1 MHVTEPIRQILSQYE
16 RDCPG
21 TKTNIARLLMHGRLG
36 GTGRLLVLPVD
47 QGFEHGPTRSFA
59 PNPPAYDPHY
69 LFRLAIDARLSAL
82 AAPLGLLEAGV
93 DSFAGAVPLIL
104 KANNANGLSRTQDQ
118 ALTATVQDAL
128 QLGCAA
134 IGFTIYF
141 GADAQYEQIEEVR
154 EAIAEARA
162 HGLAVVV
169 WAYPRGGALSETGP
183 TALDV
188 VSYAVHMAALMGAH
202 IIKTKAPGAHLE
214 RDDARAAFEGVD
226 TSSLSARVSHVM
238 RCAFAGRR
246 IVLFSG
252 GGAKGEDEI
261 LDEVRAINDGGG
273 TGSIIGRNVFQRPLG
288 EATELLNRIAAIY
301 GGDDR

>member
-1 MHVTEPIRQILSQYE
+1 MHATEPIRQILSHYE

-21 TKTNIARLLMHGRLG
+21 TKANLARLLMHGRLG
-36 GTGRLLVLPVD
+36 GTGHMLVLPVD

-82 AAPLGLLEAGV
+82 AAPLGLLEAGA
-93 DSFAGAVPLIL
+93 DSFAGEVPLIL
-104 KANNANGLSRTQDQ
+104 KANNANGLARAQDQ
-118 ALTATVQDAL
+118 AVTATVQDAL

-141 GADAQYEQIEEVR
+141 GSDAQYEEIEEVR

-169 WAYPRGGALSETGP
+169 WAYPRGGDLSETGR

-202 IIKTKAPGAHLE
+202 VIKTKAPGAHLE
-214 RDDARAAFEGVD
+214 RDDARDAFESVD

-238 RCAFAGRR
+238 RCALGGRR

-252 GGAKGEDEI
+252 GGAKDEDDI
-261 LDEVRAINDGGG
+261 LDEIRAISNGGG
-273 TGSIIGRNVFQRPLG
+273 TGSIIGRNTFQRPKG
-288 EATELLNRIAAIY
+288 ESIELLNRIAAIY
-301 GGDDR
+301 SGDSR

>member
-1 MHVTEPIRQILSQYE
+1 MHVTDPVRRMLSHYE

-21 TKTNIARLLMHGRLG
+21 TKANLARLLMHGQLG

-47 QGFEHGPTRSFA
+47 QGFEHGPTQSFA

-69 LFRLAIDARLSAL
+69 MFRLAAEARLSAL
-82 AAPLGLLEAGV
+82 AAPLGLLESGA
-93 DSFAGAVPLIL
+93 DSFAGTVPLIL
-104 KANNANGLSRTQDQ
+104 KANSANRLARAPDQ
-118 ALTATVQDAL
+118 AVAATVRDAL

-134 IGFTIYF
+134 IGFTVYF

-169 WAYPRGGALSETGP
+169 WAYPRGGDLSKESR

-202 IIKTKAPGAHLE
+202 IIKTKAPDAHLA
-214 RDDARAAFEGVD
+214 RDDARDAFREVQ

-238 RCAFAGRR
+238 RCAFEGRR

-252 GGAKGEDEI
+252 GGAKNENDI
-261 LDEVRAINDGGG
+261 LDEVRAIHSGGG
-273 TGSIIGRNVFQRPLG
+273 NGSIIGRNSFQRPQ
-288 EATELLNRIAAIY
+288 AASVNMLNGIASVY
-301 GGDDR
+301 RDEGG